1 MTYKYIK
8 GTLKYDSKNLKRNQN
23 GYLIVDALVA
33 KVGIVSRYDYELN
46 IQRNE
51 YVSEEALFHTDSL
64 ETLKNL
70 PVTQYHPEIDGK
82 RILIDETNTLDFQRG
97 FSIGNPEKYIDN
109 NEIYLKIP
117 IMIQDKQVIE
127 DVLNNITPEISLGYT
142 SIDINDNGTF
152 KGKEYNFKQT
162 NRINNHIALERNGV
176 NRSGSDVRVK
186 TDSKEE
192 YFYLDKED
200 KKKMKMKLDSKEFE
214 VDEVGHLLLESKF
227 KADSNKIAELEKSNK
242 ELKEKLDSQEAVID
256 EQKETITKLDS
267 YKLKVQSQEKESLF
281 SAVKPILGEDYKFDS
296 KTEIEIKK
304 DVLLKIKPDLDL
316 KQKTDSYIEARYDV
330 VLENYKFDAQE
341 EDNNK
346 SLDIPNNL
354 HRQKQDS
361 KTSPAEDILSDLMA

>member
-1 MTYKYIK
+1 L
-8 GTLKYDSKNLKRNQN
+8 GTGISDQ
-23 GYLIVDALVA
+23 IVW
-33 KVGIVSRYDYELN
+33 N
-46 IQRNE
+46 
-51 YVSEEALFHTDSL
+51 VSEEALFHTDSL